1 MNTETLTGQV
11 TMIVAEIL
19 ILSAAFIV
27 TDKLIG
33 RVFHRAK

>member
-1 MNTETLTGQV
+1 MNTETITGQI
-11 TMIVAEIL
+11 TMVVAEI
-19 ILSAAFIV
+19 IIIGAAMVI